1 MEKIE
6 TGIADIA
13 KIRAILKQ
21 SSIKELA
28 AGTNIKQST
37 LISLKSGQRRLEKLN
52 LAYAI
57 ELTEYAN
64 RSQKSINPII
74 EIWGTN
80 S

>member
-13 KIRAILKQ
+13 KIRNALKH
-21 SSIKELA
+21 STIKELA

-37 LISLKSGQRRLEKLN
+37 LISLKSGQRSLEKLN

-64 RSQKSINPII
+64 RTQKTNNPII
-74 EIWGTN
+74 EIWGTK